1 MVYMEVV
8 MNTKTTKRDDSL
20 KNDLAK
26 RLNKIEGQIK
36 GVKKMIE
43 NDAYCNDILNQTLA
57 IKAALD
63 GVNKLILKLHIENCL
78 LKEIKENDTKALT
91 ELMDILKKLIK

>member
-1 MVYMEVV
+1 
-8 MNTKTTKRDDSL
+8 MNTKTTKRADSL

-26 RLNKIEGQIK
+26 RLNKIEGQVK

>member
-1 MVYMEVV
+1 
-8 MNTKTTKRDDSL
+8 MNTKTTKRADSL